1 MNFTYIKNDAEIN
14 AVVNYKIGLFEN
26 RDKNFENLFD
36 IMFMQEECVMYE
48 RTDGYKI
55 IKTTYGQCKEEINR
69 IAKAISVKLFDCK
82 KGSMVG
88 IHMQNSLE
96 WIEIFWGLLMNGYKP
111 LLMNTRL
118 DNVTLNKVLDF
129 HKVAAVISDGTQ
141 FEVPTFNCED
151 VVRCESDGVMELHW
165 ADELIVMSSGTSE
178 NIKLCVYNGESF
190 YYQLCNT
197 VNIIKESKD
206 IKKHY
211 EGQLKLL
218 TFLPFYHIFGLAAVY
233 MWFGFFSR
241 TFVQLNDLSA
251 DTLLN
256 TIKKHKVTHIFAVP
270 LLWNRVYEAAVKKIK
285 ARGEKTYNK
294 AMKGISLAEKL
305 DFCPALSKAFS
316 KKAFKEVRENLFGE
330 SISFLIAGGSSISP
344 EVMRFF
350 NGIGYTM
357 ADGFGMSEVGIT
369 SVETS
374 KRAKIR
380 NSCSVG
386 KPFKHVEYM
395 LSEEGELMVRGKCT
409 AVRIV
414 TVDGE
419 QVLDANEW
427 FGTKDLAKEINGRYY
442 ILGRKDDM
450 IVCKTGENL
459 NPDRVEAS
467 LSVPGAIK
475 VALIAKTYESG
486 EKSPVLLVQ
495 VNNYASADRIIKVL
509 ENVREQLKL
518 NKLDGTINE
527 IVMTTTSL
535 MGENDFKLNRK
546 KLIRKYMNNEL
557 DVVNPEKVKEQAE
570 ELPEELVNRLRTF
583 FADALGM
590 EADEIMPDSHF
601 FYDLE
606 GSSLDYL
613 AMLAELQ
620 KEFEISFSI
629 EDDMSLSTVK
639 EFCRYIQENL

>member
-26 RDKNFENLFD
+26 RNKNFENLFD
-36 IMFMQEECVMYE
+36 IMFMQEDCVMYE

-69 IAKAISVKLFDCK
+69 IAKAISVMLSDCK

-88 IHMQNSLE
+88 IHMANSLE

-118 DNVTLNKVLDF
+118 DNATLNKVLIE
-129 HKVAAVISDGTQ
+129 HNIAAVISDGAE
-141 FEVPTFNCED
+141 FEVPTLNCKE
-151 VVRCESDGVMELHW
+151 VISYEGEGMVAPCWE
-165 ADELIVMSSGTSE
+165 DELVVMSSGTSE
-178 NIKLCVYNGESF
+178 NIKLCIYNGESF
-190 YYQLCNT
+190 YYQLRNT
-197 VNIIKESKD
+197 VKIIKECKD

-270 LLWNRVYEAAVKKIK
+270 LLWNRVYEAAIKKIK

-294 AMKGISLAEKL
+294 AMKGIGLAEKL
-305 DFCPALSKAFS
+305 DFCPSLSKAFS

-344 EVMRFF
+344 EVLRFF

-357 ADGFGMSEVGIT
+357 ANGFGMSEVGIT
-369 SVETS
+369 SVETAKS
-374 KRAKIR
+374 IKIR
-380 NSCSVG
+380 NSGSVG
-386 KPFKHVEYM
+386 EPFEHVEYK

-414 TVDGE
+414 TSEGE
-419 QVLDANEW
+419 QILNATDW
-427 FGTKDLAKEINGRYY
+427 FGTKDLAKKINGRYY

-475 VALIAKTYESG
+475 VALIGKTSEVG

-495 VNNYASADRIIKVL
+495 VNSYASSDRILKVL
-509 ENVREQLKL
+509 DSIREQLKL

-527 IVMTTTSL
+527 IVITTTAL

-546 KLIRKYMNNEL
+546 KLIRKYMNNEFE
-557 DVVNPEKVKEQAE
+557 VVNPELVKDKTD
-570 ELPEELVNRLRTF
+570 ELPKALVDKLSSF
-583 FADALGM
+583 FADALGI
-590 EADEIMPDSHF
+590 ETEQVMPDSHF
-601 FYDLE
+601 FYDLD
-606 GSSLDYL
+606 GSSLDYMS
-613 AMLAELQ
+613 MLAELQ
-620 KEFEISFSI
+620 KEFEVSFSI
-629 EDDMSLSTVK
+629 EEEMSLVTVR
-639 EFCRYIQENL
+639 EFCNYLQENL